1 MNRLSYRS
9 AAALGVVCLSV
20 RAFFAAYIDS
30 PELLS
35 AGWLGVLVG
44 GAFSLPTLAALY
56 AIARLYPHA
65 EPEEALAACMGP
77 AAAKIALAL
86 LALNML
92 YETAAVARM
101 LMASSIYEEHR
112 LTAPFWAVLPALIAA
127 ALVVLAG
134 ANGVGGA
141 AGVFLRFAPLL
152 IALILGVH
160 LDDYQPARLA
170 PVLGMGWPAILQ
182 GGGKVAGALAPIAAL
197 WLVQSGKQTGYARRE
212 RRAKPWLMPAIC
224 SAAVLIAALWAAL
237 ALMLEAN
244 VFSVPQS
251 RVFRL
256 RLLLS
261 NGSSPTYLQLPYV
274 ALWYGALLCAQG
286 FSLFAAARLLQAAVP
301 PCPFSLATGLCTFA
315 TALIAGFRL
324 AEQPIV
330 QMLAPWQAAGTGAIL
345 LLTAIAGGIR
355 KGGSSKCALQ
365 NPQK

>member
-9 AAALGVVCLSV
+9 AATLGIVCLGV

-30 PELLS
+30 PELLG
-35 AGWLGVLVG
+35 AGWLGVLAG

-127 ALVVLAG
+127 ALVALSG
-134 ANGVGGA
+134 ANGVGGT
-141 AGVFLRFAPLL
+141 AGVLLRFAPLL

-160 LDDYQPARLA
+160 LGDYQPMRLA
-170 PVLGMGWPAILQ
+170 PALGMGWPAILQ

-197 WLVQSGKQTGYARRE
+197 WLVQSSKQTGYARRE
-212 RRAKPWLMPAIC
+212 QRAKPWLMPAIC
-224 SAAVLIAALWAAL
+224 GAAVLIAAIWAAL

-244 VFSVPQS
+244 VFSIPQS
-251 RVFRL
+251 RIFRL

-286 FSLFAAARLLQAAVP
+286 FSLFAAARLFQAAAP
-301 PCPFSLATGLCTFA
+301 RCPFPLATGLCTLSA
-315 TALIAGFRL
+315 ALIAGFRL

-330 QMLAPWQAAGTGAIL
+330 QLLAPWQAAGTGAIL

>member
-9 AAALGVVCLSV
+9 AATLGIVCLGV

-30 PELLS
+30 PELLG
-35 AGWLGVLVG
+35 AGWLGVLAG

-152 IALILGVH
+152 IVLILGVH

-286 FSLFAAARLLQAAVP
+286 FSLFAAARLLQAAIP
-301 PCPFSLATGLCTFA
+301 QCPFPLATGLCTLA
-315 TALIAGFRL
+315 AALIAGFRL

-330 QMLAPWQAAGTGAIL
+330 QLLAPWQAAGTGAIL
-345 LLTAIAGGIR
+345 LLAAAAGGIR
-355 KGGSSKCALQ
+355 KGGSSKCAPQ
-365 NPQK
+365 TPQK